1 MKIFA
6 CRVQQRGPRT
16 FGQIITRLD
25 GLPLQNRYFA
35 GPVRLEEMGRRHGL
49 LLVDFSR
56 ERGGHGPGRMSKNAR
71 LQEIRLHAG
80 ESFGEDTGLAFDAR
94 TGYAAIQYNHYG
106 PRITA
111 IEDYLYAVDQSLGG
125 LAQPGPGQTPADVCG
140 FVFGAVLKH
149 DALTRLRRLGII
161 HEIDFAISVPGVQ
174 AADLNEGRSLGQV
187 LRAPLP
193 KGVES
198 ISMTIKAA
206 AGRDGALGHG
216 QAMGIINDLQRI
228 GSSLKQAVVKGRPT
242 RDDPLDK
249 IDLVSERVAADP
261 NLPLSQGRRY
271 SRQNRWGALS
281 DTLNGWLTSG
291 VLT

>member
-1 MKIFA
+1 
-6 CRVQQRGPRT
+6 
-16 FGQIITRLD
+16 
-25 GLPLQNRYFA
+25 
-35 GPVRLEEMGRRHGL
+35 
-49 LLVDFSR
+49 
-56 ERGGHGPGRMSKNAR
+56 
-71 LQEIRLHAG
+71 
-80 ESFGEDTGLAFDAR
+80 
-94 TGYAAIQYNHYG
+94 
-106 PRITA
+106 
-111 IEDYLYAVDQSLGG
+111 
-125 LAQPGPGQTPADVCG
+125 
-140 FVFGAVLKH
+140 
-149 DALTRLRRLGII
+149 
-161 HEIDFAISVPGVQ
+161 
-174 AADLNEGRSLGQV
+174 
-187 LRAPLP
+187 
-193 KGVES
+193 
-198 ISMTIKAA
+198 MTIKAA